1 MPITHVLTT
10 SMRLPLERE
19 VVFAFFANASN
30 LEIITPPQLRF
41 AILTPQPIH
50 ITIGTLIDY
59 KLRLLGVPFRWQ
71 TRITQWDPPR
81 AFVDEQLHGPYK
93 LWVHTHRFSEH
104 NGETTIED
112 EVQYR
117 LPFSPLGELAYPL
130 VRAQLEHI
138 FRYRQ
143 QAVASQLRT
152 TATAQKPVE
161 HHTKDR
167 A

>member
-10 SMRLPLERE
+10 SMRLALARE
-19 VVFAFFANASN
+19 EVFAFFADATN
-30 LEIITPPQLRF
+30 LEVITPPQLRF
-41 AILTPQPIH
+41 AILTPQPSP
-50 ITIGTLIDY
+50 ITTGTLIDY
-59 KLRLLGVPFRWQ
+59 KLRLFGVPFRWQ
-71 TRITQWDPPR
+71 TRITEWNPPYT
-81 AFVDEQLHGPYK
+81 FVDEQLRGPYK

-117 LPFSPLGELAYPL
+117 LPFSPFGELTYPL
-130 VRAQLEHI
+130 VRAQLQRI
-138 FRYRQ
+138 FHYRQ
-143 QAVASQLRT
+143 HAVQTQLRT
-152 TATAQKPVE
+152 TAIEEQPIG